1 MEGRIAGYYFI
12 KDIELK
18 DNLTQAGMGINQSNP
33 HSTVFLS
40 YIQCIATVKFYEKS
54 FFSTACWGSEINIAY
69 DREFK

>member
-1 MEGRIAGYYFI
+1 MEGRIAGYDFI

-54 FFSTACWGSEINIAY
+54 FFQQPVGALKST
-69 DREFK
+69 